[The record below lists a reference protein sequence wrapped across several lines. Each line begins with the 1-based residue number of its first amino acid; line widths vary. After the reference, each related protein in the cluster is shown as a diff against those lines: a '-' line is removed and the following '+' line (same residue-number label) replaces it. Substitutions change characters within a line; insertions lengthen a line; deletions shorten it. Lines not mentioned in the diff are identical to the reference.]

1 MRKST
6 SIKET
11 VLLLGGTGF
20 IGRNIID
27 YVHKNVELSSSYK
40 FIILSRD
47 LKTDIDDSAVYVS
60 GDYADR
66 NVLISLFSKWD
77 FTKVF
82 HCATSNTPISS
93 INNII
98 GDINSNLI
106 ATIGLLDVMR
116 DFGCSSIVYFS
127 SGGAVYGDKKI
138 DLISEAEICRP
149 VSSYGV
155 IKLTIE
161 NYLRLYQNQYGIN
174 YLILRISNPFGPFH
188 TSDSQG
194 IINIAV
200 RRAVRKEVLEVWGDG
215 IQTKDYIYVE
225 DLVKIIFKLLNK
237 KISNQTINIGSGKS
251 MSINMLLEKIKFFVP
266 SFQTKYIES
275 KPSDVKNFCLDISL
289 LNSIVDVEFTDFEN
303 SIIKTVLWETNQTDQ

>member
-127 SGGAVYGDKKI
+127 SGGAVYG
-138 DLISEAEICRP
+138 
-149 VSSYGV
+149 
-155 IKLTIE
+155 
-161 NYLRLYQNQYGIN
+161 
-174 YLILRISNPFGPFH
+174 
-188 TSDSQG
+188 
-194 IINIAV
+194 
-200 RRAVRKEVLEVWGDG
+200 
-215 IQTKDYIYVE
+215 
-225 DLVKIIFKLLNK
+225 
-237 KISNQTINIGSGKS
+237 SG
-251 MSINMLLEKIKFFVP
+251 NL
-266 SFQTKYIES
+266 
-275 KPSDVKNFCLDISL
+275 
-289 LNSIVDVEFTDFEN
+289 
-303 SIIKTVLWETNQTDQ
+303 